1 VITKTVQA
9 LTEQNEDSWF
19 EIVNIEH
26 PSESD
31 LEDFVDL
38 CESVEI
44 LLNGLAF
51 EGHISART
59 NKINLVIKNVV
70 DGLRTNNAFKK

>member
-1 VITKTVQA
+1 VIVKTVQA
-9 LTEQNEDSWF
+9 LAEQNEDSWF

-26 PSESD
+26 PIESD

-38 CESVEI
+38 CESVEN

-51 EGHISART
+51 EGHIS
-59 NKINLVIKNVV
+59 
-70 DGLRTNNAFKK
+70 

>member
-1 VITKTVQA
+1 M
-9 LTEQNEDSWF
+9 
-19 EIVNIEH
+19 NIEQ

-38 CESVEI
+38 CESVEV

-51 EGHISART
+51 EGHISARSS
-59 NKINLVIKNVV
+59 KINLASKNIV
-70 DGLRTNNAFKK
+70 DGLRTNGAFKK